1 MRIQIVSGER
11 NKRPYPVIHDWH
23 HLLYEFEKKG
33 HEVEYTTKSE
43 WPFFYLK
50 YLKFKPDIV
59 ICVGV
64 FGAFAAFLKKIR
76 LIRKPIVND
85 WTDDWAEIMGEKYGY
100 KRIAFL
106 ERYMLRNADLITTP
120 SRFREKI
127 ARKNEWKVV
136 FRPHGTDMDFTN
148 AKPARL
154 SGKFKIVYA
163 GDMADSK
170 RLDLLVNAVSNLG
183 CELYLIGKPNPKLE
197 GIAGRNVHFLGAKLP
212 DELPSYYLAANV
224 LAITMDN
231 DSSLK
236 IQEYVKSGKPIIARQ
251 GRMSNIFKHKQNAYL
266 ASDFKKGI
274 LELMNDKKLLKQIAA
289 GSRKIRVYSWKE
301 VAGLYLE
308 LMQKVYKPKL
318 SNNIK

>member
-1 MRIQIVSGER
+1 MMRIQIVSGER
-11 NKRPYPVIHDWH
+11 NKLPHPIIHDWH
-23 HLLYEFEKKG
+23 HLLYEFKKKG
-33 HEVEYTTKSE
+33 HDVEYTTKNE
-43 WPFFYLK
+43 WLFFYLK
-50 YLKFKPDIV
+50 YLKFKPDII

-64 FGAFAAFLKKIR
+64 FGAFVAFLKKIR

-106 ERYMLRNADLITTP
+106 ERFMLKNADLITTP
-120 SRFREKI
+120 SKYREKI
-127 ARKNEWKVV
+127 TKKNKWKVV
-136 FRPHGTDMDFTN
+136 FRPHGTDMDFTDV
-148 AKPARL
+148 KPVRL

-170 RLDLLVNAVSNLG
+170 RLDLLINAVSNLD
-183 CELYLIGKPNPKLE
+183 CELYLIGKPNLKLE
-197 GIAGRNVHFLGAKLP
+197 SIAGRNVHFLGPKLP
-212 DELPSYYLAANV
+212 EELPSYYLAADI

-236 IQEYVKSGKPIIARQ
+236 IQEYIKSGKPILARQ
-251 GRMSNIFKHKQNAYL
+251 GRLNNIFKHKKNAYL

-274 LELMNDKKLLKQIAA
+274 LELMNNKKLLNKIAL
-289 GSRKIRVYSWKE
+289 GSQKIRVHSWEE

-308 LMQKVYKPKL
+308 LIQKVYKPKL
-318 SNNIK
+318 SNIK